1 MTRIT
6 AKEARERTN
15 YANNDEVVL
24 EFALD
29 LIYNRIGEATKLKNG
44 HSSIRFDLDRNFRF
58 NKVWRKIKEQL
69 EKDGYTV
76 SYNDVLWNFIIKW

>member
-15 YANNDEVVL
+15 YANTDEVVL

-29 LIYNRIGEATKLKNG
+29 LIHNRIGEATKLKNG
-44 HSSIRFDLDRNFRF
+44 HSSISFNLERNFRF
-58 NKVWRKIKEQL
+58 NKIWRKIKEAL

-76 SYNDVLWNFIIKW
+76 TYSEVLWKFIIKW